1 MKNVEN
7 RVMSLVNKHLL
18 NKQSLT
24 KETNLIDL
32 GFDSLDCIELL
43 METEKEFNIQIKNE
57 DWEKVETIQDVINI
71 IPNK

>member
-1 MKNVEN
+1 
-7 RVMSLVNKHLL
+7 MSLVNKHLL

-32 GFDSLDCIELL
+32 GFDSLDSIELL
-43 METEKEFNIQIKNE
+43 METEKEFNIHIKDE
-57 DWEKVETIQDVINI
+57 DWGKVETIQDVINI

>member
-7 RVMSLVNKHLL
+7 RVMSLVNKLLL

-24 KETNLIDL
+24 KETNFKDL